1 MPGKTNSKLQRELK
15 QTKPFESLSQEAVL
29 GLFRTADRLRRRAA
43 RVVEAHDLSLE
54 QYNVL
59 RILRGAG
66 KEGLPTLEVAARMIE
81 EFPAIT
87 RLMDKLETKQLVR
100 RERCPRDRRQVLC
113 WITPAGVD
121 LLGTLD
127 DPVRRNN
134 RESVKMLGERELK
147 TLITLLE
154 KVREDDKTQ

>member
-1 MPGKTNSKLQRELK
+1 MLGKTNSKLQRELK

-29 GLFRTADRLRRRAA
+29 GLFRTADRLRRQAA

-154 KVREDDKTQ
+154 KIREDDKTQ

>member
-1 MPGKTNSKLQRELK
+1 MPGKTSSKLQRELK

-43 RVVEAHDLSLE
+43 RVVEAHDWSLE

-154 KVREDDKTQ
+154 KIREDDKTQ